1 MDNFDR
7 LNRLHLDLTWLM
19 QSFDITLEQRDYI
32 DEVCWIVHQA
42 KSILSVIATENAKY
56 SLRSE

>member
-42 KSILSVIATENAKY
+42 KRGEIKY
-56 SLRSE
+56 GNQNNDR

>member
-1 MDNFDR
+1 MDNFGR
-7 LNRLHLDLTWLM
+7 LNRLHLALTWLM

-42 KSILSVIATENAKY
+42 KRGEINYGNQDID
-56 SLRSE
+56 R